1 MGNSFSMKKINYED
15 IQTVVKNPEIYMLI
29 NTLPVDCQ
37 DCLISTTVT
46 VDKEEAIINKYL
58 KENRGIR
65 IIVYG
70 KNCNDELVD
79 KKYQQ
84 LLALGFNNVYAYMG
98 GLFEWL
104 LLHDIYGKE
113 LFSVNN
119 LNTIKKNIDI
129 LKFKPHSVLNISM
142 IEY

>member
-15 IQTVVKNPEIYMLI
+15 MQTVVKNPEIYMLI
-29 NTLPVDCQ
+29 NTLPVDSQ
-37 DCLISTTVT
+37 DCLISTTVS
-46 VDKEEAIINKYL
+46 VEKEEAIINKYL

-70 KNCNDELVD
+70 KHCNDELVD

-84 LLALGFNNVYAYMG
+84 LLALGFNNIYAYMG

-104 LLHDIYGKE
+104 LLCDIYGKE
-113 LFSVNN
+113 LFPVNN
-119 LNTIKKNIDI
+119 LNTNKKNIDI
-129 LKFKPHSVLNISM
+129 LKFKPHSVLNISL

>member
-1 MGNSFSMKKINYED
+1 MGNSVSIRKINYED
-15 IQTVVKNPEIYMLI
+15 MQTVVKNPEIYMLI
-29 NTLPVDCQ
+29 NTLPLNSQ
-37 DCLISTTVT
+37 ECLISTTVN
-46 VDKEEAIINKYL
+46 VEKEEALINKYL

-70 KNCNDELVD
+70 KHCNDELVE

-84 LLALGFNNVYAYMG
+84 LLALGFSEVYAYMG

-113 LFSVNN
+113 LFPVNN
-119 LNTIKKNIDI
+119 TNSKKNIDI
-129 LKFKPHSVLNISM
+129 LKFKAHPILNISL

>member
-1 MGNSFSMKKINYED
+1 MGNSQSTKKINYED
-15 IQTVVKNPEIYMLI
+15 MQTVVKNPEIYMLI
-29 NTLPVDCQ
+29 NTLPVDSQ
-37 DCLISTTVT
+37 DCLISTTVS

-58 KENRGIR
+58 KENHGIK

-104 LLHDIYGKE
+104 LLYDIYGKE
-113 LFSVNN
+113 LFPINN
-119 LNTIKKNIDI
+119 LNTNKKNIDI

>member
-1 MGNSFSMKKINYED
+1 M
-15 IQTVVKNPEIYMLI
+15 QTVVKNPEIYMLI
-29 NTLPVDCQ
+29 NTLPVNSQ
-37 DCLISTTVT
+37 ECLISTTVS
-46 VDKEEAIINKYL
+46 VDKEEALINKYL
-58 KENRGIR
+58 KENRGIK

-70 KNCNDELVD
+70 KHCNDELVE

-84 LLALGFNNVYAYMG
+84 LLSLGFSEVYAYMG

-113 LFSVNN
+113 LFPVNN
-119 LNTIKKNIDI
+119 TNSKKNIDI
-129 LKFKPHSVLNISM
+129 LKFKARPVLNISL

>member
-1 MGNSFSMKKINYED
+1 MGNSFSTKKINYED
-15 IQTVVKNPEIYMLI
+15 MQTVVKNPEIYMLI
-29 NTLPVDCQ
+29 NTLPVDGQ
-37 DCLISTTVT
+37 DCLISTTVS

-98 GLFEWL
+98 GLFEWVL
-104 LLHDIYGKE
+104 LQDIYSKD
-113 LFSVNN
+113 LFPVNN
-119 LNTIKKNIDI
+119 TNSKKNIDI
-129 LKFKPHSVLNISM
+129 LKFKPHSVLNISL
-142 IEY
+142 IEN

>member
-15 IQTVVKNPEIYMLI
+15 MQTVVKNPEIYMLI
-29 NTLPVDCQ
+29 NTLPVDSQ
-37 DCLISTTVT
+37 DCLISTTVS
-46 VDKEEAIINKYL
+46 VEKEEAIINKYL

-70 KNCNDELVD
+70 KHCNDELVD

-84 LLALGFNNVYAYMG
+84 LIALGFNNVYAYMG

-104 LLHDIYGKE
+104 LLYDIYGKE
-113 LFSVNN
+113 LFPVNN
-119 LNTIKKNIDI
+119 MNTNKKNIDI
-129 LKFKPHSVLNISM
+129 LRYKPHPVLNISL

>member
-1 MGNSFSMKKINYED
+1 MGNSQSAKKINYED

-29 NTLPVDCQ
+29 NTLPLNNQ
-37 DCLISTTVT
+37 ECLISTTVS

-58 KENRGIR
+58 KENVGIK

-84 LLALGFNNVYAYMG
+84 LLALGFNNIYTYMG

-104 LLHDIYGKE
+104 LLHDVYGKE
-113 LFSVNN
+113 LFPVNN
-119 LNTIKKNIDI
+119 KDSKNIDI
-129 LKFKPHSVLNISM
+129 LKFKPHSVLNISL
-142 IEY
+142 IEN